1 MINDNIEDKSIL
13 DKENRLEYFISRYRD
28 IEKNLNN
35 NKKKIIYSELYNMI
49 LLIIETIV
57 YILFRGNSSIG
68 LIIGLII
75 NYIIFN
81 AISIGFFG
89 TRMGRNSERKK
100 LFKEKLELEKQI
112 AIVSKELEDIKDNIV
127 YMVEDTNEV
136 SDMNDTLNESYIK
149 DTSKVKIRRL
159 VRNND
164 KNR

>member
-1 MINDNIEDKSIL
+1 MDDNIEDKNIL
-13 DKENRLEYFISRYRD
+13 DKENRFKYLINRYRD
-28 IEKNLNN
+28 IEKNLND

-89 TRMGRNSERKK
+89 TRMGRNRERKR
-100 LFKEKLELEKQI
+100 LFKDKVDIEKQMS
-112 AIVSKELEDIKDNIV
+112 IVSKELEDIKDKAV
-127 YMVEDTNEV
+127 YKVEDISDV
-136 SDMNDTLNESYIK
+136 RDMNNTLSEDYIK
-149 DTSKVKIRRL
+149 DTAKVKVRRL

>member
-1 MINDNIEDKSIL
+1 MDDNIEDKSIL
-13 DKENRLEYFISRYRD
+13 DKENRFKYLINRYRD
-28 IEKNLNN
+28 IEKKLND
-35 NKKKIIYSELYNMI
+35 NKKKIIYSELYNII

-100 LFKEKLELEKQI
+100 LFKGKLELEKQI
-112 AIVSKELEDIKDNIV
+112 SIVSKELEDIKDKTV
-127 YMVEDTNEV
+127 YMVEDTSDV
-136 SDMNDTLNESYIK
+136 RDMNNTLSEDYIK
-149 DTSKVKIRRL
+149 DTSKVKVRRL
-159 VRNND
+159 VRKD
-164 KNR
+164 NR

>member
-1 MINDNIEDKSIL
+1 MDDNIGDKSIL
-13 DKENRLEYFISRYRD
+13 DKENRFKYLIGRYRD
-28 IEKNLNN
+28 IEKSLND
-35 NKKKIIYSELYNMI
+35 NKRKIIYSELYNMI
-49 LLIIETIV
+49 LLIIETLV

-75 NYIIFN
+75 NYIVFN

-112 AIVSKELEDIKDNIV
+112 PIVSKELEDIKHNIV
-127 YMVEDTNEV
+127 YMVEDINEV
-136 SDMNDTLNESYIK
+136 SDMNNTLNESYIK
-149 DTSKVKIRRL
+149 DTSKVKVRRL

>member
-35 NKKKIIYSELYNMI
+35 NKKKIIYSELYNII

-75 NYIIFN
+75 NYIVFN
-81 AISIGFFG
+81 AINIGFFG

-100 LFKEKLELEKQI
+100 LFKRKLELEKQI
-112 AIVSKELEDIKDNIV
+112 SIVSKELEDVKDKAV
-127 YMVEDTNEV
+127 YKVEDTSDV
-136 SDMNDTLNESYIK
+136 RDMNNTFSEDYIK
-149 DTSKVKIRRL
+149 DTSKVKVRRL

>member
-1 MINDNIEDKSIL
+1 MDDNIEDKSVL
-13 DKENRLEYFISRYRD
+13 DKENRFKYLIGRYRD
-28 IEKNLNN
+28 IKKRLND

-49 LLIIETIV
+49 LLIIETLV

-89 TRMGRNSERKK
+89 TRIGRNRERKR
-100 LFKEKLELEKQI
+100 LFKDKVDIEKQI

-136 SDMNDTLNESYIK
+136 RGINNTLNESYIK
-149 DTSKVKIRRL
+149 DTSKVKVRRL

>member
-1 MINDNIEDKSIL
+1 MDDNIEDKSIL
-13 DKENRLEYFISRYRD
+13 DKENRLEYLISRYRD
-28 IEKNLNN
+28 IEKSLND
-35 NKKKIIYSELYNMI
+35 NKRKIIYSELYNII

-100 LFKEKLELEKQI
+100 LFKGKLELEKQI
-112 AIVSKELEDIKDNIV
+112 SIVSKELEDIKDNTV
-127 YMVEDTNEV
+127 YMVEDTSDV
-136 SDMNDTLNESYIK
+136 RDMNNTLSEDYIK
-149 DTSKVKIRRL
+149 DTSKVKVRRL
-159 VRNND
+159 VRKD
-164 KNR
+164 NR

>member
-1 MINDNIEDKSIL
+1 MINDNIEDKNIL
-13 DKENRLEYFISRYRD
+13 DKENRFKYLINRYRN

-35 NKKKIIYSELYNMI
+35 NKKKIIYSELYNII

-100 LFKEKLELEKQI
+100 LFKGKLELEKQI
-112 AIVSKELEDIKDNIV
+112 SIVSKELEDIKDKTV
-127 YMVEDTNEV
+127 YKVEDTSDV
-136 SDMNDTLNESYIK
+136 RDMNNTLSEDYIK
-149 DTSKVKIRRL
+149 DTSKVKVRRL
-159 VRNND
+159 VRKD
-164 KNR
+164 NR

>member
-1 MINDNIEDKSIL
+1 MKDDIVRDESVL
-13 DKENRLEYFISRYRD
+13 DKENRFKYLINRYRN
-28 IEKNLNN
+28 IEKSLND

-57 YILFRGNSSIG
+57 YVLFRGNSSIG

-136 SDMNDTLNESYIK
+136 RGINNTLNESYIK

>member
-1 MINDNIEDKSIL
+1 MDDDIEDKSIL
-13 DKENRLEYFISRYRD
+13 DKENRFKYLISRYRD
-28 IEKNLNN
+28 IEKSLND

-49 LLIIETIV
+49 LLIIETVV

-81 AISIGFFG
+81 TISIGFFG
-89 TRMGRNSERKK
+89 TRMGRNRERKR
-100 LFKEKLELEKQI
+100 LFKDKVDIEKQI
-112 AIVSKELEDIKDNIV
+112 AIVSKELEDIKDKAV

-136 SDMNDTLNESYIK
+136 RGINNTLNENYIK

>member
-1 MINDNIEDKSIL
+1 MDDNIEDKNIL
-13 DKENRLEYFISRYRD
+13 DKENRFKYLINRYRD

-75 NYIIFN
+75 NYIVFN

-100 LFKEKLELEKQI
+100 LFKGKLELEKQI
-112 AIVSKELEDIKDNIV
+112 SIVSKELEDIKDKTV
-127 YMVEDTNEV
+127 YMVEDT
-136 SDMNDTLNESYIK
+136 SDVRDTNNTLSEDYIK
-149 DTSKVKIRRL
+149 DTSKVKVRRL
-159 VRNND
+159 VRKD
-164 KNR
+164 NR

>member
-1 MINDNIEDKSIL
+1 MDDNIEDKSIL
-13 DKENRLEYFISRYRD
+13 DKENRFKYLIGRYRD
-28 IEKNLNN
+28 IEKSLND
-35 NKKKIIYSELYNMI
+35 NKRKIIYSELYNMI
-49 LLIIETIV
+49 LLIIETLV
-57 YILFRGNSSIG
+57 YILFRGNNSIG
-68 LIIGLII
+68 LLIGLIV
-75 NYIIFN
+75 NYIVFN

-112 AIVSKELEDIKDNIV
+112 SMVSKELEDIKDKIV
-127 YMVEDTNEV
+127 YIVEDTNEV
-136 SDMNDTLNESYIK
+136 SDMNNTLNESYIK

>member
-1 MINDNIEDKSIL
+1 MDDNIEDKSIL
-13 DKENRLEYFISRYRD
+13 DKENRFKYLISRYRD

-75 NYIIFN
+75 NYIVFN

-89 TRMGRNSERKK
+89 TRMGRNRERKR
-100 LFKEKLELEKQI
+100 LFKDKVDIEKQMS
-112 AIVSKELEDIKDNIV
+112 IVSKELEDIKDKAV
-127 YMVEDTNEV
+127 YKVEDISDV
-136 SDMNDTLNESYIK
+136 RDMNNTLSEDYIK
-149 DTSKVKIRRL
+149 DTAKVKVRRL

>member
-13 DKENRLEYFISRYRD
+13 GKENRLEYFISRYRD

-35 NKKKIIYSELYNMI
+35 NKKKIIYSELYNII

-100 LFKEKLELEKQI
+100 LFKGKLELEKQI
-112 AIVSKELEDIKDNIV
+112 SIVSKELEDVKDKAV
-127 YMVEDTNEV
+127 YKVEDT
-136 SDMNDTLNESYIK
+136 SDVRDTNNTYDESYIK
-149 DTSKVKIRRL
+149 DTSKVKVRRL

>member
-1 MINDNIEDKSIL
+1 MKDDIVRDESVL
-13 DKENRLEYFISRYRD
+13 DKENRFKYLINRYRN
-28 IEKNLNN
+28 IEKSLND

-57 YILFRGNSSIG
+57 YVLFRGNSSIG

-81 AISIGFFG
+81 AINIGFFG

-100 LFKEKLELEKQI
+100 LFKRKLELEKQI
-112 AIVSKELEDIKDNIV
+112 SIVSKELEDVKDKAV
-127 YMVEDTNEV
+127 YKVEDT
-136 SDMNDTLNESYIK
+136 SDVRDTNNTYDESYIK
-149 DTSKVKIRRL
+149 DTSKVKVRRL

>member
-13 DKENRLEYFISRYRD
+13 DKENRLEYLISRYRD
-28 IEKNLNN
+28 IEKSLND

-89 TRMGRNSERKK
+89 TRIGRNRERKR
-100 LFKEKLELEKQI
+100 LFKDKVDIEKQI

-127 YMVEDTNEV
+127 YMVEDT
-136 SDMNDTLNESYIK
+136 SDVRDTNNTYDEGYMK
-149 DTSKVKIRRL
+149 DTSKVKVRRL
-159 VRNND
+159 VRKD
-164 KNR
+164 NR

>member
-1 MINDNIEDKSIL
+1 MDDNIEDKSIL
-13 DKENRLEYFISRYRD
+13 DKENRFKYLINRYRD
-28 IEKNLNN
+28 IEKKLND
-35 NKKKIIYSELYNMI
+35 NKKKIIYSELYNII

-100 LFKEKLELEKQI
+100 LFKGKLELEKQI
-112 AIVSKELEDIKDNIV
+112 SIVSKELEDIKDKTV
-127 YMVEDTNEV
+127 YKVEDTSDV
-136 SDMNDTLNESYIK
+136 KDMNNTLSEDYIK
-149 DTSKVKIRRL
+149 DTAKVKVRRL

>member
-1 MINDNIEDKSIL
+1 MDDNIGDKSIL
-13 DKENRLEYFISRYRD
+13 DKENRFKYLIGRYRD
-28 IEKNLNN
+28 IEKSLND
-35 NKKKIIYSELYNMI
+35 NKRKIIYSELYNMI
-49 LLIIETIV
+49 LLIIETLV

-75 NYIIFN
+75 NYIVFN

-89 TRMGRNSERKK
+89 TRMGRNSERKR
-100 LFKEKLELEKQI
+100 LFKDKVDIEKQI

-127 YMVEDTNEV
+127 YMVEDTNKV
-136 SDMNDTLNESYIK
+136 RGINNTLNESYIK

>member
-1 MINDNIEDKSIL
+1 MDDNIEDKSVL
-13 DKENRLEYFISRYRD
+13 DKENRFKYLIDRYRD
-28 IEKNLNN
+28 IEKNLND

-49 LLIIETIV
+49 LLIIETLV

-75 NYIIFN
+75 NYIVFN

-136 SDMNDTLNESYIK
+136 RGINNTLNESYMK
-149 DTSKVKIRRL
+149 DTSKVKVRRL

>member
-1 MINDNIEDKSIL
+1 MDDNIGDKSIL
-13 DKENRLEYFISRYRD
+13 DKENRFKYLIGRYRD
-28 IEKNLNN
+28 IEKSLND
-35 NKKKIIYSELYNMI
+35 NKRKIIYSELYNMI
-49 LLIIETIV
+49 LLIIETLV

-75 NYIIFN
+75 NYIVFN

-112 AIVSKELEDIKDNIV
+112 PIVSKELEDIKDNIV

-136 SDMNDTLNESYIK
+136 RGINNTLNESYIK

>member
-1 MINDNIEDKSIL
+1 MRDESIL
-13 DKENRLEYFISRYRD
+13 DKENRLEYLISRYRD
-28 IEKNLNN
+28 IEKKLND
-35 NKKKIIYSELYNMI
+35 NKKKIIYSELYNII

-89 TRMGRNSERKK
+89 TRMGRNSERRK
-100 LFKEKLELEKQI
+100 LFKGKLELEKQI
-112 AIVSKELEDIKDNIV
+112 SIVSKELEDIKDKAV
-127 YMVEDTNEV
+127 YMVEDTSDDV
-136 SDMNDTLNESYIK
+136 RDMNNTYDEGYMK
-149 DTSKVKIRRL
+149 DTSKVKVRRL

>member
-1 MINDNIEDKSIL
+1 MDDNIGDKSIL
-13 DKENRLEYFISRYRD
+13 DKENRFKYLIGRYRD
-28 IEKNLNN
+28 IEKSLND
-35 NKKKIIYSELYNMI
+35 NKRKIIYSELYNMI
-49 LLIIETIV
+49 LLIIETLV

-75 NYIIFN
+75 NYIVFN

-112 AIVSKELEDIKDNIV
+112 PIVSKELEDIKDNIV
-127 YMVEDTNEV
+127 YMVEDINEV
-136 SDMNDTLNESYIK
+136 SDMNNTLNESYIK
-149 DTSKVKIRRL
+149 DTSKVKVRRL

>member
-1 MINDNIEDKSIL
+1 MDDNIGDKSIL
-13 DKENRLEYFISRYRD
+13 DKENRFKYLIGRYRD
-28 IEKNLNN
+28 IEKSLND
-35 NKKKIIYSELYNMI
+35 NKRKIIYSELYNMI
-49 LLIIETIV
+49 LLIIETLV

-75 NYIIFN
+75 NYIVFN

-89 TRMGRNSERKK
+89 TRMGRNSERKR
-100 LFKEKLELEKQI
+100 LFKDKVDIEKQI

-136 SDMNDTLNESYIK
+136 RGINNTLNESYIK
-149 DTSKVKIRRL
+149 DTSKVKVRRL

>member
-1 MINDNIEDKSIL
+1 MDDNIEDKSIL
-13 DKENRLEYFISRYRD
+13 DKENRFKYLIDRYRD
-28 IEKNLNN
+28 IEKNLND

-136 SDMNDTLNESYIK
+136 RGINNTLNESYMK
-149 DTSKVKIRRL
+149 DTSKVKVRRL

>member
-1 MINDNIEDKSIL
+1 MDDDIEDQSIL
-13 DKENRLEYFISRYRD
+13 DKENRFKYLISRYRD
-28 IEKNLNN
+28 IEKSLND
-35 NKKKIIYSELYNMI
+35 NKRKIIYSELYNMI
-49 LLIIETIV
+49 LLIIETLV
-57 YILFRGNSSIG
+57 YILFRGSSSIG

-89 TRMGRNSERKK
+89 TRIGRNRERKR
-100 LFKEKLELEKQI
+100 LFKDKVDIEKQI

-136 SDMNDTLNESYIK
+136 RGINNTLNESYIK

>member
-1 MINDNIEDKSIL
+1 MINDNIEDKNIL
-13 DKENRLEYFISRYRD
+13 DKENRFKYLINRYRD

-75 NYIIFN
+75 NYIVFN

-100 LFKEKLELEKQI
+100 LFKGKLELEKQI
-112 AIVSKELEDIKDNIV
+112 SIVSKELEDIKDKTV
-127 YMVEDTNEV
+127 YMVEDTSDV
-136 SDMNDTLNESYIK
+136 RDMNNTLSEDYIK
-149 DTSKVKIRRL
+149 DTSKVKVRRL
-159 VRNND
+159 VRKD
-164 KNR
+164 NR

>member
-1 MINDNIEDKSIL
+1 MDDNIKDKSIL
-13 DKENRLEYFISRYRD
+13 DKENRLEYLIDRYRD
-28 IEKNLNN
+28 IEKNLND

-89 TRMGRNSERKK
+89 TRMGRNRERKR
-100 LFKEKLELEKQI
+100 LFKDKVDIEKQMS
-112 AIVSKELEDIKDNIV
+112 IVSKELEDIKDKAV
-127 YMVEDTNEV
+127 YKVEDISDV
-136 SDMNDTLNESYIK
+136 RDMNNTLSEDYIK
-149 DTSKVKIRRL
+149 DTAKVKVRRL

>member
-1 MINDNIEDKSIL
+1 MDDNIKDKSIL
-13 DKENRLEYFISRYRD
+13 DKENRLEYLISRYRD
-28 IEKNLNN
+28 IEKNLND
-35 NKKKIIYSELYNMI
+35 NKRKIIYSELYNII
-49 LLIIETIV
+49 LLIIETLV

-75 NYIIFN
+75 NYIVFN
-81 AISIGFFG
+81 AFSIGFFG

-112 AIVSKELEDIKDNIV
+112 AIVSKEWEDIKDNIV

>member
-1 MINDNIEDKSIL
+1 MDDNIEDKSIL
-13 DKENRLEYFISRYRD
+13 DKENRFKYLINRYRD
-28 IEKNLNN
+28 IEKNLND

-75 NYIIFN
+75 NYIVFN

-100 LFKEKLELEKQI
+100 LFKGKLELEKQI
-112 AIVSKELEDIKDNIV
+112 SIVSKELEDIKDKTV
-127 YMVEDTNEV
+127 YKVEDTSDV
-136 SDMNDTLNESYIK
+136 RDMNNTLSEDYIK
-149 DTSKVKIRRL
+149 DTSKVKVRRL
-159 VRNND
+159 VRKD
-164 KNR
+164 NR

>member
-1 MINDNIEDKSIL
+1 MKDDIVRDESIL
-13 DKENRLEYFISRYRD
+13 DKENRLEYLISRYRD
-28 IEKNLNN
+28 IEKKLND

-75 NYIIFN
+75 NYIVFN

-100 LFKEKLELEKQI
+100 LFKGKLELEKQI
-112 AIVSKELEDIKDNIV
+112 SIVSKELEDIKDKTV
-127 YMVEDTNEV
+127 YMVEDTSDV
-136 SDMNDTLNESYIK
+136 RDMNNTLSEDYIK
-149 DTSKVKIRRL
+149 DTSKVKVRRL
-159 VRNND
+159 VRKD
-164 KNR
+164 NR

>member
-1 MINDNIEDKSIL
+1 MDDNIKDKSIL
-13 DKENRLEYFISRYRD
+13 DKENRLEYLISRYRD
-28 IEKNLNN
+28 IEKNLND
-35 NKKKIIYSELYNMI
+35 NKRKIIYSELYNII
-49 LLIIETIV
+49 LLIIETLV

-68 LIIGLII
+68 LII
-75 NYIIFN
+75 NYIVFN

-127 YMVEDTNEV
+127 YMVEDTNKV
-136 SDMNDTLNESYIK
+136 SDINNTLNESYIK